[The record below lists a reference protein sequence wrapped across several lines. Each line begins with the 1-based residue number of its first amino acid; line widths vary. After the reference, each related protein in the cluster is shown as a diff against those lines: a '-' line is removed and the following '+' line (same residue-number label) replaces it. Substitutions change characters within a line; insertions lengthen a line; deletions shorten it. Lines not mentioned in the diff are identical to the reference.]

1 MPKSYVSPAPAGK
14 PLNLMQ
20 QRFVHEYLAD
30 GVATAAAR
38 RAGYSGKRAR
48 WQAVDLMKNPR
59 VKAAIAAERA
69 RRAGPMTRQ
78 EAIEGL
84 RRIAQANVLDYA
96 RPGADGALELDL
108 WRLERDRAGAV
119 KGLTVT
125 ERTDPKTGETT
136 RTVGFALADRSAAL
150 IRLLPMLEADA
161 AGAALERGRGLG
173 VAAVAALSVE
183 AFGRFKAALAQAGRG
198 RGAEVV
204 LEEWLAAEAARTVV
218 APGTAEALAAL
229 AAREADLEAREER
242 LERED
247 ERIWNERQAMVA
259 QAQRLTRLKEEV
271 EAGQPR

>member
-1 MPKSYVSPAPAGK
+1 MPRSHVSRAPAGK

-30 GVATAAAR
+30 EVATAAAR

-59 VKAAIAAERA
+59 VKAAIAAEKA

-125 ERTDPKTGETT
+125 ERTDPKTGEMT
-136 RTVGFALADRSAAL
+136 RTVGFTLADRSAAL
-150 IRLLPMLEADA
+150 IKLLPMLEADETEA
-161 AGAALERGRGLG
+161 AMERGREQGIVV
-173 VAAVAALSVE
+173 VASMTAPE
-183 AFGRFKAALAQAGRG
+183 FGRFQRMLAEVGRRRTKPPLTSVVDDFLAQEAAARPTQAQAAIDAALTARE
-198 RGAEVV
+198 AE
-204 LEEWLAAEAARTVV
+204 LE
-218 APGTAEALAAL
+218 
-229 AAREADLEAREER
+229 AREADLEQEWEQISAERRGLTEQSHALVRKEAELARR
-242 LERED
+242 
-247 ERIWNERQAMVA
+247 
-259 QAQRLTRLKEEV
+259 
-271 EAGQPR
+271 